1 MSTTPQPGRPPAAE
15 TSGGAAPRALPG
27 RVYTDPGELERELDA
42 VFPRTWHLVGHVGQ
56 IPDDG
61 DYLTAT
67 VGDQGVV
74 VLRHAG
80 EVRAMYNV
88 CQHRGH
94 ELLTSESGHV
104 STIMCPYHAW
114 TYDLTGRLL
123 RARRADVGPLCV
135 PPVRLE
141 SMGGFLFVNLD
152 PDAPSLEEYVPR
164 VAAELAALE
173 PRSEGRVLSWT
184 NTAVVEANWKLVVE
198 NYNECYH
205 CPNVHTSFTTGVV
218 ARDSYRIAS
227 SGNCVRHT
235 ARATARTA
243 YRRDTDDDVYGSFF
257 VWPLSSIQ
265 CYPGRVLNTFRW
277 VPLAVDR
284 TLLIRQ
290 WWFEE
295 PEVTPAQREIIDL
308 DWETTVAEDLKLL
321 ASVQRGMRSRGYRP
335 GPLVIDPSGVADTNS
350 ENPVLHLQHL
360 VAATQSDDPLP

>member
-1 MSTTPQPGRPPAAE
+1 MTAH
-15 TSGGAAPRALPG
+15 ALPG
-27 RVYTDPGELERELDA
+27 RVYTDQGVFARELDT
-42 VFPRTWHLVGHVGQ
+42 VFPTTWQLVGHVGQ
-56 IPDDG
+56 LPDDG

-80 EVRAMYNV
+80 HLRAMFNV

-94 ELLTSESGHV
+94 ELLVAASGHV
-104 STIMCPYHAW
+104 NRITCPYHAW
-114 TYDLTGRLL
+114 TYDRQGRLV
-123 RARRADVGPLCV
+123 RARGASVGTLCV
-135 PPVRLE
+135 PPVQVATL
-141 SMGGFLFVNLD
+141 GGFVFVNLD
-152 PDAPSLEEYVPR
+152 VDAPSLDEYAPG
-164 VAAELAALE
+164 VAEDLAALE
-173 PRSEGRVLSWT
+173 PRSDDRVLSWT
-184 NTAVVEANWKLVVE
+184 NTAVIEANWKLAIE

-235 ARATARTA
+235 ARATARPM
-243 YRRDTDDDVYGSFF
+243 YRTGNDDDAYGAFF
-257 VWPLSSIQ
+257 VWPVSSIQ

-290 WWFEE
+290 WWF
-295 PEVTPAQREIIDL
+295 PHPTPTPDEQQVVDL
-308 DWETTVAEDLKLL
+308 DWETTVAEDLILL

-335 GPLVIDPSGVADTNS
+335 GPLVCDPSGVADTNS
-350 ENPVLHLQHL
+350 EDPVAHLQDL
-360 VAATQSDDPLP
+360 LGTTATVDG